1 MDFPDNEDMHACT
14 ETIYQTIYIQGKGEL
29 GRELNNALR
38 SGHANPRIHETQREN
53 PRTHQH
59 TNQAAHNRCCNHP

>member
-14 ETIYQTIYIQGKGEL
+14 ETIYQTIYVQGKGEL

-38 SGHANPRIHETQREN
+38 SGHAKPSDT
-53 PRTHQH
+53 
-59 TNQAAHNRCCNHP
+59 